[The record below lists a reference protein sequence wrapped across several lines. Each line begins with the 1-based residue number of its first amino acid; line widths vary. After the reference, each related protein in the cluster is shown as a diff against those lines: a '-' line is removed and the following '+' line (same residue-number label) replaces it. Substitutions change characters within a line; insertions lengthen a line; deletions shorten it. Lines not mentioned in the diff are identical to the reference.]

1 MKNDRVRRGM
11 KTAVLLL
18 VLSLTEPVRA
28 QLGNEGSV
36 EGVVTDPSGAVIPGV
51 TLTARNADTSATFT
65 ATADASGLFR
75 FLILPVGTYEL
86 VAEHSGFAT
95 LIQKNVVV
103 AIGAKINLTL
113 SLRLA
118 TGSET
123 VVVKSETPLLES
135 TRSQVSTT
143 VDARSVANLPLN
155 GRNFLGFVFLAPGV
169 TLAPTAAAGV
179 GPSIGGQRGMNSYLL
194 DGADNN
200 QTFLGGPLGGLGGSD
215 RYQLSQEA
223 VQEFQV
229 NINAYSAELGR
240 AGAGVVSVITK
251 SGTNEIHGSLFW
263 YFRDRALNATSL
275 ISKNLGQVKEPFHVH
290 QFGGAVGGPIRKN
303 KLFFFANYDGQ
314 RRTEFNVTFLN
325 LPSGFNLSSDPIVA
339 GFQQRAL
346 DYLTPRAASWIR
358 GFNQDIYM
366 AKMDWQITSAHRLSW
381 RWNRQRFDG
390 VNLEQTGVPNSLEHT
405 GDSEI
410 NSDTLAV
417 SLTSTLSNG
426 MVNVARFSHLHN
438 NEPGRSNS
446 PNPEANISEGGQ
458 LVLTIGRAAL
468 SPRENTSRRSE
479 WSDTLSFSRGR
490 HALKVGTNVLLD
502 RIMFFTAINFSGSY
516 RFNSLESFGRSLAG
530 APAPAIGERYTQAFS
545 GEGASG
551 VSVHPNV
558 AAFAGFFQDGWR
570 VRDSLTLNL
579 GLRYDAEV
587 LAKPMVKNPSP
598 ALAAAGFDTSFA
610 PQDNNNFAPR
620 LGFAWTPSR
629 SKRFVVR
636 GGYGFFFA
644 PTLAGMAARAHY
656 QNGLTVQTRT
666 FAGGTPS
673 AALIPP
679 YPNTLCGPP
688 DPSGA
693 PPSCAAPMTG
703 ADIIM
708 PFAPDYTQPIVQQ
721 GSLGVEY
728 QFQKDA
734 SLSVSYLGMRG
745 THLQRWRDTNLGTP
759 ATPTLIGI
767 AGTNDTLI
775 FSRFTLPR
783 PVAGF
788 DRILLIETSAN
799 SIYHGMAVQLNK
811 RFSNYQFTISY
822 TLSKVIDDVPDPF
835 ALNVPLADFRLLSD
849 GSNPRLDRAAGNSD
863 QRQRFIL
870 SGIWQ
875 LNYAKSLR
883 PATKA
888 ILGGWELSGILTAQ
902 SGLPYSGLVNFDLNN
917 DGNSVTDRTPGLG
930 RDTFYLPTTVSLD
943 PRVTRNLQFT
953 ERVRLQFIGEAFNA
967 LNHGNISGVRT
978 TQFSRSTATTVCGI
992 AGTPCL
998 VPQNIGATAFG
1009 TPTATSGPRIMQ
1021 LAVKFL
1027 F

>member
-1 MKNDRVRRGM
+1 MKI
-11 KTAVLLL
+11 AVSLF
-18 VLSLTEPVRA
+18 VLSLTVPLRA
-28 QLGNEGSV
+28 QLGNEGSI
-36 EGVVTDPSGAVIPGV
+36 EGIVTDPSGAVVVGV
-51 TLTARNADTSATFT
+51 FLKARNTDTSATFT
-65 ATADASGLFR
+65 ATSDVSGLFR

-95 LIQKNVVV
+95 LVQKNVVV

-143 VDARSVANLPLN
+143 VEARSVANLPLN

-303 KLFFFANYDGQ
+303 KLFFFASYDAQ

-358 GFNQDIYM
+358 GFDQDIYL
-366 AKMDWQITSAHRLSW
+366 AKMDWQITPSLRLGW

-390 VNLEQTGVPNSLEHT
+390 VNLEQVGAQQSLEHT
-405 GDSEI
+405 GNSDI
-410 NSDTLAV
+410 DSDTLAV
-417 SLTSTLSNG
+417 SLTSTFSNG
-426 MVNVARFSHLHN
+426 MVNVARFSHLRDD
-438 NEPGRSNS
+438 EPGRSNS

-479 WSDTLSFSRGR
+479 WSDTLSFSKGR
-490 HALKVGTNVLLD
+490 HAFKVGTNVLLD
-502 RIMFFTAINFSGSY
+502 RIAFFTAINFSGSY

-530 APAPAIGERYTQAFS
+530 APAPLIGERYTQAFS
-545 GEGASG
+545 GESTPG
-551 VSVHPNV
+551 VRVHPNF
-558 AAFAGFFQDGWR
+558 AAFAGFFQDEWR
-570 VRDSLTLNL
+570 IRKNPTLNL
-579 GLRYDAEV
+579 GLRYDVEMM
-587 LAKPMVKNPSP
+587 AKPTEKNPST
-598 ALAAAGFDTSFA
+598 ALAAAGLDTSFV

-620 LGFAWTPSR
+620 LGFAWTPSP
-629 SKRFVVR
+629 SKSFVVR
-636 GGYGFFFA
+636 GGYGFFYA

-666 FAGGTPS
+666 FAGGALS
-673 AALIPP
+673 AGLIPA

-693 PPSCAAPMTG
+693 PPSCSAPTTG

-708 PFAPDYTQPIVQQ
+708 PFAPDYTQPMVQQ
-721 GSLGVEY
+721 GSFGVEY

-734 SLSVSYLGMRG
+734 SLSVSYLEMRG
-745 THLQRWRDTNLGTP
+745 THLQRWRDANLGTP

-767 AGTNDTLI
+767 AGTNDALI

-788 DRILLIETSAN
+788 DRILLIETNAN
-799 SIYHGMAVQLNK
+799 SSYHGMAVQLNK
-811 RFSNYQFTISY
+811 RFSRNYQFTISY

-835 ALNVPLADFRLLSD
+835 ALNVPLADFRLVSD

-863 QRQRFIL
+863 QRHRFIL
-870 SGIWQ
+870 SGVWQ
-875 LNYAKSLR
+875 LNYTKELR
-883 PATKA
+883 SAPKA
-888 ILGGWELSGILTAQ
+888 ILGGWELSEILTAQ
-902 SGLPYSGLVNFDLNN
+902 SGLPYSALVNFDLNN
-917 DGNSVTDRTPGLG
+917 DGNSATDRTPGLG
-930 RDTFYLPTTVSLD
+930 RNTFYLPRAVSLD
-943 PRVTRNLQFT
+943 PRVTRNVHLT
-953 ERVRLQFIGEAFNA
+953 ERARLQFIWEAFNV
-967 LNHGNISGVRT
+967 LNRANISGVRT
-978 TQFSRSTATTVCGI
+978 TQFSRSTSAAACGI
-992 AGTPCL
+992 AGIPCL
-998 VPQNIGATAFG
+998 VRQDIGATAFG
-1009 TPTATSGPRIMQ
+1009 TPTGTSGPRIMQ
-1021 LAVKFL
+1021 LALKLL